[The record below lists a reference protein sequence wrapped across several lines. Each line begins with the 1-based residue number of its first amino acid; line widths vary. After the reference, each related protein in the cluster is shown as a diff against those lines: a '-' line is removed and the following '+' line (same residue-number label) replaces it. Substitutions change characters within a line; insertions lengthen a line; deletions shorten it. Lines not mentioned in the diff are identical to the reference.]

1 MQKQVARV
9 MALGV
14 RAISEINDFA
24 RDMHQ
29 YDTLVREADG
39 QEAREDQVVL
49 RRLALAQRDPVRS
62 VDVAGAVRGAAAALV
77 ARAGGAEPLLAA
89 CHAFD
94 ETLVG
99 KVEALLGD
107 VRR

>member
-1 MQKQVARV
+1 

-14 RAISEINDFA
+14 RAISEIDDFA
-24 RDMHQ
+24 RDMQQ
-29 YDTLVREADG
+29 YDSMVREADG

-49 RRLALAQRDPVRS
+49 RRLALAQQDPVRS

-77 ARAGGAEPLLAA
+77 ARGGGAEPLLGA
-89 CHAFD
+89 CRALD